1 MRAKNIISILKSMKI
16 SYNWLKDFIDIT
28 ETPEVIGDRLTQ
40 AGLEVEG
47 IDKIFL
53 YNGKKIE
60 NALEGL
66 VIGEVLSCEKHPNAD
81 KLSKTTVD
89 IGVGIVPIVCGA
101 SNVAKGQKVVV
112 ATVGATLYPITGEPF
127 TIKKAKIR
135 GEESEG
141 MICAEDEIGLGTSH
155 EGIMILE
162 TTLANGTPAKEY
174 FKVEEDYIIEI
185 GLTPNRVDAA
195 SHLGVA
201 RDLRVLLSQEL
212 KKIAQHD
219 IEVSQNSPIKVEIQ
233 DTEACPRYAGLLIE
247 NVKVQD
253 SPDWLRNRIK
263 AIGLNPINNIVDA
276 TNYVLHHLGQP
287 LHAFDADK
295 IAGKTI
301 IVRKVAKDTSFVTL
315 DGTERK
321 LSEHDLMICDA
332 EKPLAIAGVFG
343 GLDSGVTST
352 TKNIFIESAYFHP
365 DSVRKTSQF
374 HGLKTDAS
382 FRFERGTDPNMPV
395 IALRFIAKIILDIA
409 GGEIKYGITDVYPK
423 PIEDF
428 KIKVLYKN
436 IDRLIGKKLEK
447 SFIKNTLTGLEI
459 KILEETEE
467 ALVLQ
472 VPPYRVDVQREADI
486 VEEILRVYGFNNIEI
501 SDNLSSSFIASFP
514 KIDKYQL
521 QNLVSEV
528 LTSNGFYETITN
540 SLTKPAYAQTLKHLD
555 ENKNVV
561 ILNKLSE
568 ELEVLRQ
575 SLIFSGLEVIAY
587 NINRKQKDLKIFEFG
602 KVYRKKGSEGSVT
615 DKYEEKTCLGIFVT
629 GNIHT
634 ETWQEASKK
643 TDFHFIAGVVDKVL
657 RKLRVKNFNT
667 ESANPQVFAYGLNYS
682 HKGHTFAQI
691 GELQPYITKFADL
704 KGSVLYAELDWDWL
718 VAQYQAE
725 SVYREI
731 SKFPEV
737 RRDLSLILDKSVTYQ
752 VIEQKA
758 FELEKKLLKRLNVFS
773 VYEGEQIGEGK
784 KSYAISFF
792 LQDDNQTLTD
802 AQIDKTMQ
810 KLMEGFKKDF
820 GAVIRD

>member
-1 MRAKNIISILKSMKI
+1 MKI

-212 KKIAQHD
+212 KKIAQHH

-253 SPDWLRNRIK
+253 SPDWLKNRIK

-332 EKPLAIAGVFG
+332 EKPLAVAGVFG

-395 IALRFIAKIILDIA
+395 IALRFIAKMILDIA

-615 DKYEEKTCLGIFVT
+615 DKYEEKTCLGIFVI

-725 SVYREI
+725 SVYQEI

>member
-1 MRAKNIISILKSMKI
+1 MKI
-16 SYNWLKDFIDIT
+16 SYNWLKDIIDIT
-28 ETPEVIGDRLTQ
+28 ETPEEIGARLTQ

-53 YNGKKIE
+53 CNGKKIE
-60 NALEGL
+60 NTLEGL
-66 VIGEVLSCEKHPNAD
+66 VIGEVLTCEKHPNAD

-89 IGVGIVPIVCGA
+89 IGVGVVPIVCGA

-112 ATVGATLYPITGEPF
+112 ATVGATLYPATGEPF

-155 EGIMILE
+155 EGIMVLE

-174 FKVEEDYIIEI
+174 FKVEKDYIIEI

-201 RDLRVLLSQEL
+201 RDLKVLFSKEL
-212 KKIAQHD
+212 KTIAQQN
-219 IEVSQNSPIKVEIQ
+219 IEVSQNCPIKVEVK

-253 SPDWLRNRIK
+253 SPDWLKNRIK

-295 IAGKTI
+295 IEGKTI
-301 IVRKVAKDTSFVTL
+301 IVKKVTKDTPFVTL
-315 DGTERK
+315 DSTERK

-343 GLDSGVTST
+343 GLDSGVTGT

-395 IALRFIAKIILDIA
+395 IALRVIAKIILDIA

-486 VEEILRVYGFNNIEI
+486 VEEILRIYGFNNIEI

-521 QNLVSEV
+521 QNLVNEV
-528 LTSNGFYETITN
+528 LTGNGFYETITN

-575 SLIFSGLEVIAY
+575 SLIFSGLEVLSY

-602 KVYRKKGSEGSVT
+602 KVYHKKSSEGSVT
-615 DKYEEKTCLGIFVT
+615 DKYGEKTYLSIFVA
-629 GNIHT
+629 GNTHT
-634 ETWQEASKK
+634 ETWQETSKK
-643 TDFHFIAGVVDKVL
+643 AEFHFLAGIVDKVL
-657 RKLRVKNFNT
+657 RKLRVKNFKT
-667 ESANPQVFAYGLNYS
+667 ESASPQAFAYGLNYS

-691 GELQPYITKFADL
+691 GELQPYITKHADL

-725 SVYREI
+725 NTYQEI

-758 FELEKKLLKRLNVFS
+758 FELEKKLLKRLNAFS

-810 KLMEGFKKDF
+810 KLMEGFKNEF
-820 GAVIRD
+820 GAIIRD

>member
-1 MRAKNIISILKSMKI
+1 MKI

>member
-1 MRAKNIISILKSMKI
+1 MKI

-47 IDKIFL
+47 IEKIFL

-253 SPDWLRNRIK
+253 SPDWLKNRIK

-343 GLDSGVTST
+343 GLDSGVTGT

-725 SVYREI
+725 SVYQEI

>member
-253 SPDWLRNRIK
+253 SPDWLKNRIK

-332 EKPLAIAGVFG
+332 EKPLAVAGVFG

-725 SVYREI
+725 SVYQEI